1 MANQSILA
9 AFERMWQHI
18 VSALSNKADAEHDHD
33 DTYYTESEIDA
44 MLVNTKNNVWYGTCS
59 ASGTTRTMATN
70 TGDFSL
76 TAGNIIYVLFTNSA
90 TAPTN
95 LNVDGTGIKSIK
107 SIGTTT
113 NVVTNQW
120 AANEVVPL
128 VYDGTYF
135 RMVDG
140 KIASTAFYGMTKLS
154 SSISSDSISVAATS
168 SAVKSAYDL
177 ANAALPKSGG
187 TMTGMISLPNSDPTD
202 PLHAVTKQYVDEHIN
217 DLIGNI
223 LNGAS

>member
-59 ASGTTRTMATN
+59 ASGPTRTMATN